1 MSGDIYYDNVSL
13 LLHCDGTDGSTTF
26 TDSSPSPQTVT
37 SYGDAHVETDQSKFG
52 GASASFDGSG
62 DYLTVSR
69 DAFTFSGDFTIE
81 CWVYLNSTSA
91 YVPILDG
98 RTSASYSDFVF
109 GLYPTSVDFVTV
121 AGRLTATDTISLSA
135 WHHIAVTRSSGV
147 IRLFT
152 DGVVNASTWSYAGAI
167 TPVSANVLIGTNVD
181 GNFLN
186 GYIDELRATNG
197 VARYTSN
204 FTPPT
209 EAFPNETGFIPVSS
223 LALSAFAPSSPGQIE
238 TVSFSLQ
245 TFSVGLSAVYPPKSD
260 LALSSYPVSLDG
272 VLLPSAIEFRH
283 APLAPWVMPMTSPVY
298 PPLTTLTLDSSIPG
312 VSIHGLWSP
321 SAMLFGWEYDD
332 GDDTISIPLSTLFEL
347 TSAQAN
353 ATTGDWR
360 AVVLALVNSM
370 WDAYVELDDPP
381 KAVVLE
387 YNPGYMMANGP
398 FEGSVKSE
406 YSATTYLTFP
416 EKYIAGEP

>member
-167 TPVSANVLIGTNVD
+167 TPVSTRSTSTRRRSRPTAARSATSGTPS
-181 GNFLN
+181 
-186 GYIDELRATNG
+186 T
-197 VARYTSN
+197 
-204 FTPPT
+204 
-209 EAFPNETGFIPVSS
+209 
-223 LALSAFAPSSPGQIE
+223 ALGWSGSSPTRSSG
-238 TVSFSLQ
+238 
-245 TFSVGLSAVYPPKSD
+245 SA
-260 LALSSYPVSLDG
+260 
-272 VLLPSAIEFRH
+272 
-283 APLAPWVMPMTSPVY
+283 
-298 PPLTTLTLDSSIPG
+298 
-312 VSIHGLWSP
+312 
-321 SAMLFGWEYDD
+321 
-332 GDDTISIPLSTLFEL
+332 
-347 TSAQAN
+347 
-353 ATTGDWR
+353 ATTR
-360 AVVLALVNSM
+360 RSRTR
-370 WDAYVELDDPP
+370 EPR
-381 KAVVLE
+381 
-387 YNPGYMMANGP
+387 
-398 FEGSVKSE
+398 SST
-406 YSATTYLTFP
+406 SATTIP
-416 EKYIAGEP
+416 AKRAGCGAPSPCSSSSSW